1 MGPCHSRSAPRESPG
16 STHVHYFYEL
26 DIVNRE
32 VNTALYADKSKIFCA
47 VKGVRDC
54 EAVQTT
60 KTLSFQY

>member
-32 VNTALYADKSKIFCA
+32 VNTTLYADKSKICA
-47 VKGVRDC
+47 VKGVHDF

-60 KTLSFQY
+60 KTCSFQY